1 MVFYIYFY
9 THKTD
14 DSNDAST
21 SFFLLFSLLLVFLRL
36 LLHWVFS
43 RFTRWLDEWTSL
55 FLLHWDF
62 SRFTRREFLLSFS
75 SALTFLRTFRW
86 IFREERLARKDTR
99 KIEIGSCEIRI
110 LNPHH
115 FLPLEKFP
123 PVSGIEPGSALPIMS
138 LMHLLQRALMQTWK
152 LDNSS
157 SRWGV

>member
-1 MVFYIYFY
+1 MLIFIILLDGFYRFFP

-14 DSNDAST
+14 DSNDSST

-36 LLHWVFS
+36 LLHWVF
-43 RFTRWLDEWTSL
+43 LDLRDDWTSGLL
-55 FLLHWDF
+55 FFYCTEIF

-86 IFREERLARKDTR
+86 IFREERLARKDTW
-99 KIEIGSCEIRI
+99 KIEIGSCEIRN

-138 LMHLLQRALMQTWK
+138 LMHLLQ
-152 LDNSS
+152 SS
-157 SRWGV
+157 IDADMKIR